1 MVCLV
6 GHLPVIRP
14 GESFE
19 YISKCE
25 LGTKKGSM
33 RGCFHMAL
41 VPTTTQSAQVGD
53 PITVLLNK
61 EEEDDEIFFKV
72 PVGPFTLTSEDT

>member
-1 MVCLV
+1 M

-19 YISKCE
+19 YDSKCE

-33 RGCFHMAL
+33 RGWFHMAL
-41 VPTTTQSAQVGD
+41 VPAATKSAQVGD
-53 PITVLLNK
+53 PIDVLLNK
-61 EEEDDEIFFKV
+61 DDEEDEIFFKV
-72 PVGPFTLTSEDT
+72 PVGPFTLTSEDF

>member
-33 RGCFHMAL
+33 RGWFHMAL

-53 PITVLLNK
+53 PIDVLLHK
-61 EEEDDEIFFKV
+61 DDDEEIFFKV
-72 PVGPFTLTSEDT
+72 PVGPFTLTST